1 MRNSSNKSV
10 FFKMSPMSNTEDGKT
25 EISDSPVGG
34 SFKSVLLRW
43 RRSVYQLIWKHLLIY
58 ALTYILLSI
67 LYQFVLN
74 EDGKKNFRVLAEH
87 CSGYSRSINLMI
99 MLGFFTSTT
108 MQRLFTM
115 QITIPGIAK
124 SITMFILSLKPGLP
138 EGPIIIEKYSRW
150 QVLTWVLTFRLV
162 CKPLRTIYP
171 DLMSLQN
178 AGEMKISFPVFFYSS
193 ETVKIVSFK
202 LYFYFNKRGLLTQEE
217 REVMENPEL
226 TSNTTPHPLIVV
238 DWILLLL
245 KETFLKSRYFS
256 EINHLK
262 NVEIIMAFKKSCGNT
277 IKFAT
282 QNISPAL
289 IQAVILAVYGF
300 GCITLMARN
309 FSKEDAP
316 ISDAV
321 VAYIPL
327 MPGLQFFVYFA
338 WLCFG
343 RAAVDPFGDDE
354 DDINVKQLV
363 QSHIE
368 DSMRLRDLYS
378 RQLTDVFPKL
388 EAPIEL

>member
-178 AGEMKISFPVFFYSS
+178 AG
-193 ETVKIVSFK
+193 
-202 LYFYFNKRGLLTQEE
+202 LLTQEE

-388 EAPIEL
+388 VRQSFSVSVYCFLH